1 MACMEYFGNAREEQ
15 TVEKNLS
22 NRIICLYRDE
32 ASNLLVCL
40 AYLEGESI
48 SKMDVTADSK
58 QFTLSK

>member
-32 ASNLLVCL
+32 ASNLLVRL

-48 SKMDVTADSK
+48 SKMDLTADSK